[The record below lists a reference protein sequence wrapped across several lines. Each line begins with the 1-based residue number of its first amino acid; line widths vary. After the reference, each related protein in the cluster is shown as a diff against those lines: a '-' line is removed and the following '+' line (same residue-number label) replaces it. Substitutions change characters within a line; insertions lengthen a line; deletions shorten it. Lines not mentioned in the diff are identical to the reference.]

1 MTECQEDFF
10 NDSGFIYY
18 GDVITILGNFLFR
31 ISLTVIKKFNFYSYK
46 NKGNHVWV
54 NHYGR

>member
-18 GDVITILGNFLFR
+18 GHVITILGNFLFR

-46 NKGNHVWV
+46 NKGNHV
-54 NHYGR
+54 